1 MVTLLI
7 LFILATLVMVFEQRK
22 QLDGRGLF
30 GSIMFLQIQLE
41 IAVII
46 LLPL

>member
-1 MVTLLI
+1 MVTLL
-7 LFILATLVMVFEQRK
+7 LFILATLVMVFEQK
-22 QLDGRGLF
+22 KNGFMVEVYLAV
-30 GSIMFLQIQLE
+30 MFLQIQLE